1 VHARAELQPFLD
13 QLSLTGPIEPFLV
26 FGDWLQAKGDPWG
39 ELIVMQC
46 RELELE
52 AYTLLAKVADQLCP
66 RDPLVGIAWR
76 RGFVSTIAFA
86 DSRGTDW
93 LGDEL
98 ARLFALPVT
107 ALCLELTF
115 AGAHIGDDDVRALL
129 RVKPHLERIPRLDLE
144 GNWFS
149 APTIAALSRAFP
161 NARLSKQRT
170 DPDAEA
176 AFDRGVMIR
185 SWTGPGSDDQ

>member
-1 VHARAELQPFLD
+1 VFERAELQPFLD
-13 QLSLTGPIEPFLV
+13 QLSLTGPAEPFLV
-26 FGDWLQAKGDPWG
+26 FADWLQAKGDPWG

-46 RELELE
+46 SELRLE
-52 AYTLLAKVADQLCP
+52 AYTLLTQVADRLCP
-66 RDPLVGIAWR
+66 RDPFVGISWQ

-86 DSRGTDW
+86 DTRGTDW

-107 ALCLELTF
+107 SLCLELTF
-115 AGAHIGDDDVRALL
+115 GGVQLGDDDVRALL

-149 APTIAALSRAFP
+149 VPTTAALQRAFP
-161 NARLSKQRT
+161 AARLANQRT
-170 DPDAEA
+170 DPDDRVG
-176 AFDRGVMIR
+176 DRGTLIR
-185 SWTGPGSDDQ
+185 SWAAPGSDE